1 MPEDVTKLYNF
12 MDANGDGFI
21 SLNEMKLL
29 LEGSQESV
37 KDRMKSFSP
46 EFDLQMKTNIKKNF
60 DKLDKNNSGSLD
72 PEEFHSFFAPYTNDM
87 AVTLEK
93 AR

>member
-60 DKLDKNNSGSLD
+60 DKYNEMLDIKFRQVED
-72 PEEFHSFFAPYTNDM
+72 TKT
-87 AVTLEK
+87 AVRDILTY
-93 AR
+93 